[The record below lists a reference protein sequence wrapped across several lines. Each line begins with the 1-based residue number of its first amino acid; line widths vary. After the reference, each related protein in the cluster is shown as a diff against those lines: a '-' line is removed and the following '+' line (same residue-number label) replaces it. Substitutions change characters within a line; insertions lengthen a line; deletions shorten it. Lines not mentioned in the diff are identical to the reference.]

1 MRLEVCWLTGD
12 VFHTLSYG
20 MYAIGVKG
28 ENRVSACIANT
39 VSQVA
44 NTPNIISL
52 SMNHNN
58 YSCECIKKNGLFTV
72 SVLSEDTSGAVIGA
86 LGFNSGRDTDK
97 LKNINHRILAEGV
110 PVVKENICCWF
121 LCRVV
126 DIVETRTHTV
136 FLAEV
141 LAGSE
146 SIKGKPMTYD
156 FYHRVIKGRAPK
168 NAPTY
173 QEQQP
178 KKENDAESWI
188 CTICGYIYCD
198 PFVPFEELPDDW
210 ICPVCGAPKT
220 AFRRQQ

>member
-1 MRLEVCWLTGD
+1 MTSD
-12 VFHTLSYG
+12 IFNTLSYG

-28 ENRVSACIANT
+28 EHKVSACIVNT
-39 VSQVA
+39 VMQVA
-44 NTPNIISL
+44 NTPNIISI

-58 YSCECIKKNGLFTV
+58 YSHECIRKTGLFTV

-97 LKNINHRILAEGV
+97 LKNVRHRILAEGV

-126 DIVETRTHTV
+126 NSIETRTHTV

-146 SIKGKPMTYD
+146 SVKGKPMTYEY
-156 FYHRVIKGRAPK
+156 YHRVIKGRAPK

-173 QEQQP
+173 QEESSE
-178 KKENDAESWI
+178 KEMDGESWI
-188 CTICGYIYCD
+188 CTICGYVYND
-198 PFVPFEELPDDW
+198 AFVPFEELPDDW
-210 ICPVCGAPKT
+210 VCPICGAPKT

>member
-1 MRLEVCWLTGD
+1 MTSD
-12 VFHTLSYG
+12 IFNTLSYG

-28 ENRVSACIANT
+28 EHKVSACIVNT
-39 VSQVA
+39 VMQVA
-44 NTPNIISL
+44 NTPNIISI

-58 YSCECIKKNGLFTV
+58 YSHECIRKTGIFTV

-97 LKNINHRILAEGV
+97 LKNIRHRVLAEGV

-126 DIVETRTHTV
+126 NSIETRTHTV

-146 SIKGKPMTYD
+146 SIKGKPMTYEY
-156 FYHRVIKGRAPK
+156 YHRVIKGRAPK

-173 QEQQP
+173 QEQP
-178 KKENDAESWI
+178 SEKEADGESWI
-188 CTICGYIYCD
+188 CTICGYVYND
-198 PFVPFEELPDDW
+198 AFVPFEELPDGW
-210 ICPVCGAPKT
+210 VCPICGAPKT